1 MLHFIRSDPSPSYH
15 STPTLIMDSSV
26 TAILLASFL
35 ASVSSQWTIYCPL
48 VGLFCDP
55 EDAQYDLGEL
65 NGDNLLPSA
74 TAADAPEEC
83 YSLCNAQSDPA
94 ADPRWEYFTELKIGN
109 RPPMCY

>member
-1 MLHFIRSDPSPSYH
+1 MN
-15 STPTLIMDSSV
+15 SSV

-35 ASVSSQWTIYCPL
+35 ASVSSQWTIDCPL

-74 TAADAPEEC
+74 TAADAAEEC

-94 ADPRWEYFTELKIGN
+94 ADPRCEYFTELKIGN
-109 RPPMCY
+109 